1 MTASAKKKVVRLA
14 DISREAYIYLGAG
27 ATVLRQMANPGVGLG
42 VAEHSITLLRP
53 LDRLRSTMDYIYVVT
68 LGTDDERRAIAQRVN
83 RAHIPVRSAHY
94 NAFDPQLQLWVAAT
108 LYKGAVE
115 LYELFNGPLD
125 DSNHEMLYHEAA
137 IYGTTLQVD
146 KSMWPANRAAFEVY
160 WEASQTAFDV
170 PDSVRVYVHQLLR
183 GGASP
188 WYIKI
193 LMPVQRFMTR
203 ALLTPAQR
211 EFFGLSWSVTDQKL
225 WRCFTR
231 CVPPFYRLM
240 PRAMRRFPSRMHM
253 RSWRKRVKNQHKI

>member
-1 MTASAKKKVVRLA
+1 MNKPKNIRLA

-68 LGTDDERRAIAQRVN
+68 LGTDEERRLIAHRVN
-83 RAHIPVRSAHY
+83 RAHIPVKSTQY
-94 NAFDPQLQLWVAAT
+94 NALDPQLQLWVAAT

-115 LYELFNGPLD
+115 LYELFHGPLD
-125 DSNHEMLYHEAA
+125 DVNHEELYQEAA

-146 KSMWPANRAAFEVY
+146 KSMWPKNRAAFEVY
-160 WEASQTAFDV
+160 WKESQAALEV
-170 PDSVRVYVHQLLR
+170 PDRVRVYVQKLLQ

-193 LMPVQRFMTR
+193 LMPMQRFVTR

-211 EFFGLSWSVTDQKL
+211 ELFGLSWSATDQKL

-231 CVPPFYRLM
+231 CVPPFYRLV
-240 PRAMRRFPSRMHM
+240 PRAIRQLPSQIHM
-253 RSWRKRVKNQHKI
+253 RSWRKRCKNQHRT